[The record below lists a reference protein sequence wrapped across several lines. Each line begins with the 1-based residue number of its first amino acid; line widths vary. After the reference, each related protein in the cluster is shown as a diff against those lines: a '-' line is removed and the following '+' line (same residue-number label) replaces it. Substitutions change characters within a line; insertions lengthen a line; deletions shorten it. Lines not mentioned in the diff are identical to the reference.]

1 MARSIWKGPYVDPS
15 VLRKVFKP
23 NKSLKVYS
31 RRSVIMPEFVGKELE
46 VHNGHKFIS
55 ISITEHMVGHKFGEF
70 APTRTYY
77 GHTADKSAK
86 RT

>member
-31 RRSVIMPEFVGKELE
+31 RRSVIMPEFAGKELE

-70 APTRTYY
+70 ATTRRKPTHKT
-77 GHTADKSAK
+77 KK
-86 RT
+86 

>member
-55 ISITEHMVGHKFGEF
+55 FSITEHKVGHKFGEF
-70 APTRTYY
+70 ATTRRKPTHKT
-77 GHTADKSAK
+77 KK
-86 RT
+86 

>member
-70 APTRTYY
+70 ASTRKQVKHKVKK
-77 GHTADKSAK
+77 GKK
-86 RT
+86 

>member
-46 VHNGHKFIS
+46 VHNGYKFIS
-55 ISITEHMVGHKFGEF
+55 ISITEHKVGHKFGEF
-70 APTRTYY
+70 ATTRRKPTHKT
-77 GHTADKSAK
+77 KK
-86 RT
+86 